1 MSDTTSGSGE
11 ATEKAD
17 GLGTEGTIPGGSGGV
32 GVGASEGE
40 GTTFEPE
47 EDEEGAANL
56 QGGSDGGDALGAAG
70 HA

>member
-1 MSDTTSGSGE
+1 MSDTTSGE
-11 ATEKAD
+11 ATEKDD
-17 GLGTEGTIPGGSGGV
+17 GLGADSTIPGGSSGV

-47 EDEEGAANL
+47 EDEEGAANV
-56 QGGSDGGDALGAAG
+56 QGGSSGGDALGAAG